1 MSTILHIN
9 LEALNEALVEE
20 LKQQFGPAELE
31 IKVTDKPDEWLTE
44 VEFWQIIELLDW
56 SKSGDDEAVIA
67 PVVARLAEMPI
78 GNIHQFQDM
87 LSHKLWLLDTRAHA
101 NASLRND
108 PEAEL
113 SSDYFLYDRCCVV
126 ANGRDFFEKVLREP
140 LQMPVGYSFS
150 RLLSVASKAY
160 RLKTGR
166 DFMHIPA
173 YNYET
178 YGNVEGWPE

>member
-9 LEALNEALVEE
+9 LEALNAALVEE

-31 IKVTDKPDEWLTE
+31 IKVVDKPEDWLTE
-44 VEFWQIIELLDW
+44 AEFWQVIDLLDW

-67 PVVARLAEMPI
+67 PAVAKLAEMPI
-78 GNIHQFQDM
+78 GNIHQFQDL

-101 NASLRND
+101 TASLGND
-108 PEAEL
+108 L
-113 SSDYFLYDRCCVV
+113 SANLSVDYFLYDRCCVV
-126 ANGRDFFEKVLREP
+126 ANGKDFFEKVLNDP
-140 LQMPVGYSFS
+140 SQMPVGYSFS

-160 RLKTGR
+160 RIKTGK
-166 DFMHIPA
+166 DFIHIPA

-178 YGNVEGWPE
+178 YSNTEGWPD